1 MARDP
6 SIAVVRPSTGAERT
20 DRVQRIPDPGEAGAS
35 SAAGSAAG
43 SAPASALVGAARDAL
58 LDQAAELARLAYR
71 IDQSLAAAV
80 AAILAARGRVA
91 VIGVGKSGIVG
102 RKIASTMA
110 STGTP
115 AVFVNAAEAR
125 HGDLGMITRDD
136 VAVLISYSGET
147 EEITHLLPHLA
158 ALEVPLIAIV
168 GGVGSTLATA
178 ADIVLDVSV
187 EAETC
192 PLGLAP
198 TTSTLT
204 TLAMG
209 DALAVALMRERG
221 FGVDDFRRTHPGGSL
236 GRRLGARVKDAM
248 HGPPLPVVA
257 PGDTV
262 GHSLATM
269 SDGRLGL
276 LLVQSGHRLVGLVTD
291 GDLRRAMLRGGD
303 VRQICVAEIMT
314 RNPATISEDA
324 SVAEA
329 QARMRALKLK
339 ALVVLNG
346 EGSVTGVIEVFDD
359 HAVRGR

>member
-1 MARDP
+1 MPNDSRIVSLPSDPKDGKPGKPARTRAEAAKANRETD
-6 SIAVVRPSTGAERT
+6 SLVSGVR
-20 DRVQRIPDPGEAGAS
+20 Q
-35 SAAGSAAG
+35 
-43 SAPASALVGAARDAL
+43 AL
-58 LDQAAELARLAYR
+58 LDQASEIVRLAHR
-71 IDQSLAAAV
+71 VDQSFVAAV
-80 AAILAARGRVA
+80 TTILASRGRVA

-115 AVFVNAAEAR
+115 ALFVNAAEAR

-136 VAVLISYSGET
+136 VVVLISYSGET
-147 EEITHLLPHLA
+147 EEITHLLPHLV

-168 GGVGSTLATA
+168 GSVSSSLATT

-187 EAETC
+187 MSETC

-209 DALAVALMRERG
+209 DALAVSLMRERR
-221 FGVDDFRRTHPGGSL
+221 FGVDDFRRTHPGGAL
-236 GRRLGARVKDAM
+236 GRKLGARVKDVM
-248 HGPPLPVVA
+248 KGPPLPVVA

-262 GHSLATM
+262 GRSLATM

-276 LLVQSGHRLVGLVTD
+276 MLVQSKQRLVGLVTD
-291 GDLRRAMLRGGD
+291 GDLRRAMLHNGD
-303 VRQICVAEIMT
+303 IREICVAEIMT

-324 SVAEA
+324 PVSEA
-329 QARMRALKLK
+329 QARMRTLKLK
-339 ALVVLNG
+339 ALIVLDA
-346 EGSVTGVIEVFDD
+346 EGRVSGVIEVFDGHD
-359 HAVRGR
+359 IRG

>member
-1 MARDP
+1 MP
-6 SIAVVRPSTGAERT
+6 SDSRIVRLPSGQKDGKPAKATRTRAEGAKQA
-20 DRVQRIPDPGEAGAS
+20 DRGES
-35 SAAGSAAG
+35 S
-43 SAPASALVGAARDAL
+43 LVGSVRQAL
-58 LDQAAELARLAYR
+58 LGQAAELSRLAQR
-71 IDQSLAAAV
+71 IDDSFAAAV
-80 AAILAARGRVA
+80 TTILSSQGRVA

-115 AVFVNAAEAR
+115 ALFVNAAEAR
-125 HGDLGMITRDD
+125 HGDLGMITPDD
-136 VAVLISYSGET
+136 VVVMISYSGET

-158 ALEVPLIAIV
+158 ALEVPVIAIV
-168 GGVGSTLATA
+168 GHATSSLATA

-187 EAETC
+187 TSETC

-209 DALAVALMRERG
+209 DALAVALMRERR
-221 FGVDDFRRTHPGGSL
+221 FGVDDFRRTHPGGAL
-236 GRRLGARVKDAM
+236 GRKLGARVKDVM

-262 GHSLATM
+262 GRSLATM
-269 SDGRLGL
+269 SDGHLGL

-303 VRQICVAEIMT
+303 VREVCVAEIMT

-324 SVAEA
+324 PVAEA
-329 QARMRALKLK
+329 QARMRTLKLK
-339 ALVVLNG
+339 ALIVLDA
-346 EGSVTGVIEVFDD
+346 EGRVSGVIEVFDGHD
-359 HAVRGR
+359 HRG

>member
-6 SIAVVRPSTGAERT
+6 FAVVRLPPERVLKR
-20 DRVQRIPDPGEAGAS
+20 DAHEGVV
-35 SAAGSAAG
+35 
-43 SAPASALVGAARDAL
+43 VGAKRAL
-58 LDQAAELARLAYR
+58 LDQAAELTRLAHR
-71 IDQSLAAAV
+71 IDSTLTD
-80 AAILAARGRVA
+80 AIGIILRARGRV
-91 VIGVGKSGIVG
+91 VVLGVGKSGIVG

-115 AVFVNAAEAR
+115 TVFVNAAEAR

-136 VAVLISYSGET
+136 VAIVISYSGET
-147 EEITHLLPHLA
+147 DEITHLLPHLES
-158 ALEVPLIAIV
+158 LEIPLIAIV
-168 GGVGSTLATA
+168 GNPNSTLANA

-187 EAETC
+187 QSETC

-209 DALAVALMRERG
+209 DALAVELMRVRG
-221 FGVDDFRRTHPGGSL
+221 FGVDDFRRTHPGGAL
-236 GRRLGARVKDAM
+236 GKRLDARVRDVM

-269 SDGRLGL
+269 SDGKLGL
-276 LLVQSGHRLVGLVTD
+276 LLVQSGTRLVGLITD
-291 GDLRRAMLRGGD
+291 GDLRRAMLHSGD
-303 VRQICVAEIMT
+303 IRELCVAEIMT

-324 SVAEA
+324 TVVEA

-339 ALVVLNG
+339 ALVVMNG
-346 EGSVTGVIEVFDD
+346 EGTVIGVIEVFDD
-359 HAVRGR
+359 HAVRDR

>member
-1 MARDP
+1 MPSDSRIVSLPSDPKDGKAGKTART
-6 SIAVVRPSTGAERT
+6 RAEVAKASN
-20 DRVQRIPDPGEAGAS
+20 RVTS
-35 SAAGSAAG
+35 S
-43 SAPASALVGAARDAL
+43 LVGNVRQAL
-58 LDQAAELARLAYR
+58 LDQAAELARLAQR
-71 IDQSLAAAV
+71 VDQSFAAAV
-80 AAILAARGRVA
+80 TTILSSRGRVA
-91 VIGVGKSGIVG
+91 VVGVGKSGIVG

-115 AVFVNAAEAR
+115 ALFVNAAEAR
-125 HGDLGMITRDD
+125 HGDLGMITSED
-136 VAVLISYSGET
+136 VVVLVSYSGET
-147 EEITHLLPHLA
+147 EEITHLLPHLV
-158 ALEVPLIAIV
+158 ALEVPMIAIV
-168 GGVGSTLATA
+168 GHLKSSLATS

-187 EAETC
+187 LSETC

-209 DALAVALMRERG
+209 DALAVALMRERR
-221 FGVDDFRRTHPGGSL
+221 FGIDDFRRTHPGGAL
-236 GRRLGARVKDAM
+236 GRKLGARVKDVM

-262 GHSLATM
+262 GRSLATM

-303 VRQICVAEIMT
+303 IRDVCVAEIMT

-324 SVAEA
+324 PVSEA
-329 QARMRALKLK
+329 QARMRTLKLK
-339 ALVVLNG
+339 ALIALDA
-346 EGSVTGVIEVFDD
+346 EGRVSGVIEVFDD
-359 HAVRGR
+359 GHDIRG

>member
-6 SIAVVRPSTGAERT
+6 LIAIVRPSTGADRSDGHSKTQDART
-20 DRVQRIPDPGEAGAS
+20 R
-35 SAAGSAAG
+35 
-43 SAPASALVGAARDAL
+43 LVSDARRAL
-58 LDQAAELARLAYR
+58 LEQASELTMLASR
-71 IDQSLAAAV
+71 FDHQFADAV
-80 AAILAARGRVA
+80 SVILASRGRVA

-115 AVFVNAAEAR
+115 AVFINAAEAR
-125 HGDLGMITRDD
+125 HGDLGMVTRED
-136 VAVLISYSGET
+136 VVVLVSYSGET
-147 EEITHLLPHLA
+147 DEVTHLLPHLA
-158 ALEVPLIAIV
+158 ILEIPLIAIV
-168 GGVGSTLATA
+168 GNSASTLACN

-187 EAETC
+187 EKETC

-236 GRRLGARVKDAM
+236 GKKLGTRVKDVM
-248 HGPPLPVVA
+248 HSPPLPVVA

-269 SDGRLGL
+269 SDGQLGL
-276 LLVQSGHRLVGLVTD
+276 LLVQSGARLVGLLTD
-291 GDLRRAMLRGGD
+291 GDLRRAMLHEGD
-303 VRQICVAEIMT
+303 VREMCVAEIMT

-324 SVAEA
+324 SVVEA
-329 QARMRALKLK
+329 HARMRALKLK
-339 ALVVLNG
+339 ALVVLNN
-346 EGSVTGVIEVFDD
+346 EGSVVGVIEVFDD
-359 HAVRGR
+359 AVRDR

>member
-1 MARDP
+1 MP
-6 SIAVVRPSTGAERT
+6 SDSRIVSLPSAPKDSKAGKSSRSRAEVVKTN
-20 DRVQRIPDPGEAGAS
+20 DRVTS
-35 SAAGSAAG
+35 S
-43 SAPASALVGAARDAL
+43 LVGNVRQAL
-58 LDQAAELARLAYR
+58 LDQAAELARLAAR
-71 IDQSLAAAV
+71 VDQSFAAAV
-80 AAILAARGRVA
+80 TTILSSRGRVA
-91 VIGVGKSGIVG
+91 VVGVGKSGIVG

-115 AVFVNAAEAR
+115 ALFVNAAEAR
-125 HGDLGMITRDD
+125 HGDLGMITSED
-136 VAVLISYSGET
+136 VVVLISYSGET
-147 EEITHLLPHLA
+147 EEITHLLPHLI
-158 ALEVPLIAIV
+158 ALEVPMIAIV
-168 GGVGSTLATA
+168 GHIKSSLATS

-187 EAETC
+187 LSETC

-209 DALAVALMRERG
+209 DALAVALMRERR
-221 FGVDDFRRTHPGGSL
+221 FGIDDFRRTHPGGAL
-236 GRRLGARVKDAM
+236 GRKLGARVKDVM

-262 GHSLATM
+262 GRSLATM

-303 VRQICVAEIMT
+303 IREVCVAEIMT

-324 SVAEA
+324 PVSEA
-329 QARMRALKLK
+329 QARMRTLKLK
-339 ALVVLNG
+339 ALIALDAEGRVSGVV
-346 EGSVTGVIEVFDD
+346 EVFDD
-359 HAVRGR
+359 GHDIRG

>member
-1 MARDP
+1 MASDLPIVILP
-6 SIAVVRPSTGAERT
+6 SETKAGKPRATTRTGTEVVKATRAE
-20 DRVQRIPDPGEAGAS
+20 S
-35 SAAGSAAG
+35 NS
-43 SAPASALVGAARDAL
+43 LVGAVRQAL
-58 LDQAAELARLAYR
+58 LDQAGELTRLAQR
-71 IDQSLAAAV
+71 VDQSFAT
-80 AAILAARGRVA
+80 AITTILSSRGRVA
-91 VIGVGKSGIVG
+91 VIGVGKSGIIG

-136 VAVLISYSGET
+136 VVMLISYSGET
-147 EEITHLLPHLA
+147 EEITHLLPHLE

-168 GGVGSTLATA
+168 GCVNSSLATT

-187 EAETC
+187 RSETC

-198 TTSTLT
+198 TTSTLMM
-204 TLAMG
+204 LAMG
-209 DALAVALMRERG
+209 DALAVALMRERR
-221 FGVDDFRRTHPGGSL
+221 FGVDDFRRTHPGGAL
-236 GRRLGARVKDAM
+236 GRKLGARVKDVM

-262 GHSLATM
+262 GNSLTTM

-303 VRQICVAEIMT
+303 IREVCVAEIMT
-314 RNPATISEDA
+314 RNPATISADA
-324 SVAEA
+324 PVSEA
-329 QARMRALKLK
+329 QTRMRTLKLK
-339 ALVVLNG
+339 ALIVLDA
-346 EGSVTGVIEVFDD
+346 EGHVSGVIEVFDD
-359 HAVRGR
+359 GHGGRG

>member
-1 MARDP
+1 MATDFPIAKRRSERKQDTAKATDP
-6 SIAVVRPSTGAERT
+6 
-20 DRVQRIPDPGEAGAS
+20 
-35 SAAGSAAG
+35 
-43 SAPASALVGAARDAL
+43 LVGSVRQGL
-58 LDQAAELARLAYR
+58 LEQANELSRLAHR
-71 IDQSLAAAV
+71 LDNTFAV
-80 AAILAARGRVA
+80 AVTTILASRGRVA

-102 RKIASTMA
+102 RKIASTMS

-136 VAVLISYSGET
+136 VVVLISYSGET
-147 EEITHLLPHLA
+147 EEITHLLPHLR

-168 GGVGSTLATA
+168 GCATSSLATV
-178 ADIVLDVSV
+178 ADVVLDVGVKS
-187 EAETC
+187 ETC

-221 FGVDDFRRTHPGGSL
+221 FGVDDFRRTHPGGAL
-236 GRRLGARVKDAM
+236 GRKLGARVKDVM
-248 HGPPLPVVA
+248 HGPPLPVVS

-262 GHSLATM
+262 GRSLATM

-291 GDLRRAMLRGGD
+291 GDLRRAMLRDGD
-303 VRQICVAEIMT
+303 IREICVAEIMT

-324 SVAEA
+324 PVAEA
-329 QARMRALKLK
+329 EARMRTLKLK
-339 ALVVLNG
+339 ALIVLDP
-346 EGSVTGVIEVFDD
+346 EGRVSGVIEIFDGNG
-359 HAVRGR
+359 VRR

>member
-1 MARDP
+1 MA
-6 SIAVVRPSTGAERT
+6 T
-20 DRVQRIPDPGEAGAS
+20 DFPIVKRRSEQKKETP
-35 SAAGSAAG
+35 AATDT
-43 SAPASALVGAARDAL
+43 LVGSVRQGL
-58 LDQAAELARLAYR
+58 LDQAAELSRLATR
-71 IDQSLAAAV
+71 LDNSFSLAV
-80 AAILAARGRVA
+80 TTILAAKGRVA

-102 RKIASTMA
+102 RKIASTMS

-136 VAVLISYSGET
+136 VVVLISYSGET
-147 EEITHLLPHLA
+147 EEITHLFPHLA

-168 GGVGSTLATA
+168 GCTTSSLATV
-178 ADIVLDVSV
+178 ADVVLDVGV
-187 EAETC
+187 ESETC

-221 FGVDDFRRTHPGGSL
+221 FGVDDFRRTHPGGAL
-236 GRRLGARVKDAM
+236 GRKLGARVKDVM
-248 HGPPLPVVA
+248 HGPPLPVVS

-262 GHSLATM
+262 GRSLATM
-269 SDGRLGL
+269 SDGRMGL

-291 GDLRRAMLRGGD
+291 GDLRRAMLRDGD
-303 VRQICVAEIMT
+303 IRDVCVAEIMT

-324 SVAEA
+324 PVAEA
-329 QARMRALKLK
+329 EARMRTLKLK
-339 ALVVLNG
+339 ALIVINA
-346 EGSVTGVIEVFDD
+346 EGRVSGVIEIFDG
-359 HAVRGR
+359 HGVRR

>member
-1 MARDP
+1 MARDLP
-6 SIAVVRPSTGAERT
+6 TVVRSPQPDGKPATTST
-20 DRVQRIPDPGEAGAS
+20 
-35 SAAGSAAG
+35 
-43 SAPASALVGAARDAL
+43 LVGTMRQAL
-58 LDQAAELARLAYR
+58 LEQAKEIERLAHR
-71 IDQSLAAAV
+71 MDQSFAAAV
-80 AAILAARGRVA
+80 ATILEVRGRVV
-91 VIGVGKSGIVG
+91 VIGVGKSGIIG

-115 AVFVNAAEAR
+115 AMFVNAAEAR
-125 HGDLGMITRDD
+125 HGDLGMVTCDD
-136 VAVLISYSGET
+136 VVVAISYSGET
-147 EEITHLLPHLA
+147 EEITQLLPHLT

-168 GGVGSTLATA
+168 GRSTSSLANV
-178 ADIVLDVSV
+178 ADIVLDVGV
-187 EAETC
+187 KRETC

-236 GRRLGARVKDAM
+236 GRRLGDRVRDVM
-248 HGPPLPVVA
+248 HRPPLPVVA

-262 GHSLATM
+262 GRSLETM

-276 LLVQSGHRLVGLVTD
+276 LLVKAGHRLVGLVTD
-291 GDLRRAMLRGGD
+291 GDLRRAMMRDGD
-303 VRQICVAEIMT
+303 IREVCVAEIMT

-329 QARMRALKLK
+329 ATRMRTLKLK
-339 ALVVLNG
+339 ALIVLDT
-346 EGSVTGVIEVFDD
+346 EGRPSGVIEVFDG
-359 HAVRGR
+359 HVVRG

>member
-1 MARDP
+1 
-6 SIAVVRPSTGAERT
+6 
-20 DRVQRIPDPGEAGAS
+20 
-35 SAAGSAAG
+35 
-43 SAPASALVGAARDAL
+43 
-58 LDQAAELARLAYR
+58 LDQAGELARLAQR
-71 IDQSLAAAV
+71 VDQSFAV
-80 AAILAARGRVA
+80 AVDLILSARGRVA

-102 RKIASTMA
+102 RKIASTMS

-115 AVFVNAAEAR
+115 AVFVNAGEAR

-136 VAVLISYSGET
+136 VVVLISYSGET
-147 EEITHLLPHLA
+147 EEITHLLPHLV
-158 ALEVPLIAIV
+158 ALDVPLIALV
-168 GGVGSTLATA
+168 GDINSSLAVS
-178 ADIVLDVSV
+178 ADVVLDVGVS
-187 EAETC
+187 AETC

-236 GRRLGARVKDAM
+236 GRKPGARVRDVMKR
-248 HGPPLPVVA
+248 PPLPVVA

-262 GHSLATM
+262 GRSLATM

-303 VRQICVAEIMT
+303 IREICVAEIMT

-324 SVAEA
+324 PVAEA
-329 QARMRALKLK
+329 QARMRTLKLK
-339 ALVVLNG
+339 ALVVLDA
-346 EGSVTGVIEVFDD
+346 EGHVSGVIEVFDG
-359 HAVRGR
+359 HGVRG

>member
-1 MARDP
+1 MPNDSRIVSLPTDHKDGKAGKTSR
-6 SIAVVRPSTGAERT
+6 SRAEVVKAN
-20 DRVQRIPDPGEAGAS
+20 RVAS
-35 SAAGSAAG
+35 S
-43 SAPASALVGAARDAL
+43 LVGNVRQSL
-58 LDQAAELARLAYR
+58 LDQAAELTRLAQR
-71 IDQSLAAAV
+71 VDQSFAAAV
-80 AAILAARGRVA
+80 TTILSSRGRVA

-115 AVFVNAAEAR
+115 ALFISAAEAR
-125 HGDLGMITRDD
+125 HGDLGMITHED
-136 VAVLISYSGET
+136 VAVMISYSGET
-147 EEITHLLPHLA
+147 EEITHLLPHLV

-168 GGVGSTLATA
+168 GQIKSSLATS

-187 EAETC
+187 LSETC

-209 DALAVALMRERG
+209 DALAVALMRERR
-221 FGVDDFRRTHPGGSL
+221 FGIDDFRRTHPGGSL
-236 GRRLGARVKDAM
+236 GRKLGARVKDVM

-262 GHSLATM
+262 GRSLATM

-303 VRQICVAEIMT
+303 IREVCVAEIMT

-324 SVAEA
+324 PVSEA
-329 QARMRALKLK
+329 QARMRTLKLK
-339 ALVVLNG
+339 ALIALDA
-346 EGSVTGVIEVFDD
+346 EGRVSGVIEVFDD
-359 HAVRGR
+359 GNDIRG

>member
-6 SIAVVRPSTGAERT
+6 LIAAVRLPPERALKRDANEAVV
-20 DRVQRIPDPGEAGAS
+20 AGARK
-35 SAAGSAAG
+35 AM
-43 SAPASALVGAARDAL
+43 LE
-58 LDQAAELARLAYR
+58 QAAELTRLAHR
-71 IDQSLAAAV
+71 IDHALTDATEL
-80 AAILAARGRVA
+80 ILHSRGRV
-91 VIGVGKSGIVG
+91 VVLGVGKSGIVG

-115 AVFVNAAEAR
+115 TVFVNAAEAR

-136 VAVLISYSGET
+136 VAIVISYSGET
-147 EEITHLLPHLA
+147 EEITHLLPHLKS
-158 ALEVPLIAIV
+158 LEIPLIAIV
-168 GGVGSTLATA
+168 GSTDSTLANA
-178 ADIVLDVSV
+178 ADIVLDVAV
-187 EAETC
+187 QRETC

-221 FGVDDFRRTHPGGSL
+221 FGPDDFRRTHPGGSL
-236 GRRLGARVKDAM
+236 GKRLDARVRDVM

-262 GHSLATM
+262 GTSLATM
-269 SDGRLGL
+269 SDGKLGL
-276 LLVQSGHRLVGLVTD
+276 LLVQSGSRLVGLITD
-291 GDLRRAMLRGGD
+291 GDLRRAMLHSGD
-303 VRQICVAEIMT
+303 IRELCVAEIMT

-359 HAVRGR
+359 HAVHDR

>member
-1 MARDP
+1 MPSDSRIVSLPSEQKDGKGKRAR
-6 SIAVVRPSTGAERT
+6 AEVVKANRA
-20 DRVQRIPDPGEAGAS
+20 AS
-35 SAAGSAAG
+35 S
-43 SAPASALVGAARDAL
+43 LVGSVRQSL
-58 LDQAAELARLAYR
+58 LEQANELARLAQR
-71 IDQSLAAAV
+71 VDQSFATAV
-80 AAILAARGRVA
+80 TTILSSRGRVA

-115 AVFVNAAEAR
+115 ALFVSAAEAR
-125 HGDLGMITRDD
+125 HGDLGMITSED
-136 VAVLISYSGET
+136 VVIMISYSGET

-168 GGVGSTLATA
+168 GHVKSSLATT

-187 EAETC
+187 SSETC
-192 PLGLAP
+192 PLNLAP
-198 TTSTLT
+198 TTSTLA

-209 DALAVALMRERG
+209 DALAVALMRERR
-221 FGVDDFRRTHPGGSL
+221 FGVDDFRRTHPGGAL
-236 GRRLGARVKDAM
+236 GRKLGARVKDVM

-303 VRQICVAEIMT
+303 IREVCVAEIMT

-324 SVAEA
+324 PVSEA
-329 QARMRALKLK
+329 QARMRTLKLK
-339 ALVVLNG
+339 ALIALDADGRV
-346 EGSVTGVIEVFDD
+346 SGVIEVFDD
-359 HAVRGR
+359 GHDIRG